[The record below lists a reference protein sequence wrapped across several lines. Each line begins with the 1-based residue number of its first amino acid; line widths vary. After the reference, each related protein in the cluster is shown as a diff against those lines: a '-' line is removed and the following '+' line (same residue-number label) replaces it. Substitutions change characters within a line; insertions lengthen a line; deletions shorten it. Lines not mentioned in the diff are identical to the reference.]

1 MYNFF
6 CCEDL
11 TKSEFMMQW
20 NKLKQPGTYEV
31 QMGDYVLPAI
41 AHCTEKDILI
51 FHSDHN
57 YNHDPI
63 SVVEANIIGGRS
75 ANTRV
80 PVLLAYNGIH
90 YEGLAPNSHQD
101 LLRTIALKESYLDG
115 TYISK
120 STHKN
125 EIGGRNMTLPLKDSK
140 NDKWLVSEEQK
151 RTQKGKISSM
161 KFSSHTDS
169 DKHCM
174 DKKKISK
181 KRRRNTLSEE
191 QNKQDLLRTI
201 DLKESYLNDTY
212 ESKKKDEHQ
221 DSLKINSQKRMT
233 GLLLSVT

>member
-1 MYNFF
+1 
-6 CCEDL
+6 
-11 TKSEFMMQW
+11 
-20 NKLKQPGTYEV
+20 
-31 QMGDYVLPAI
+31 
-41 AHCTEKDILI
+41 
-51 FHSDHN
+51 
-57 YNHDPI
+57 
-63 SVVEANIIGGRS
+63 
-75 ANTRV
+75 
-80 PVLLAYNGIH
+80 
-90 YEGLAPNSHQD
+90 
-101 LLRTIALKESYLDG
+101 
-115 TYISK
+115 
-120 STHKN
+120 
-125 EIGGRNMTLPLKDSK
+125 MTLPLKDSK

-221 DSLKINSQKRMT
+221 DSLRINSQKKDDRT
-233 GLLLSVT
+233 SPLCDLANISIQTDVDDNFICPSCKKKISKTEVSYYEVKKLPSWH